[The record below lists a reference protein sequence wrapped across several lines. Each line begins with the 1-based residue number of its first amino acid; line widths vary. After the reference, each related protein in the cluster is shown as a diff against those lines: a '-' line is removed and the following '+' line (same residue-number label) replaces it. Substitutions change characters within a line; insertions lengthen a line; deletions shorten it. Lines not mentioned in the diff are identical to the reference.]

1 MDAVANAIDNQTA
14 HGLLIETLD
23 HIRSKYRLPTIEDAK
38 RFRALVAMRQLAE
51 KQSKTL
57 LQLRQEPRRA
67 LRLALGHY
75 EIDHLVLDGGFMPG
89 LLTEISGESG
99 AGKTQFCLQ
108 LLSRSILSS
117 EAGGLQGAALY
128 ISTEGE
134 FAQKV
139 VASPPSSVSSV
150 VLVRLLI
157 KLLELSIL
165 LLTLSLFLSFYS
177 RLKQLVQ
184 AQYQAHQYQSLL
196 IEHDV
201 DAVINHVMDNIFI
214 EQLRSAESL
223 LDFIR
228 SPRFHQQM
236 KSKNI
241 RLVIL
246 DSIAALYRAE
256 FDKGDPMKSRLL
268 LRTASLLKKIGD
280 VYNAVVLV
288 VNQVTDVVSEN
299 DSKSTY
305 NGSGKKIPALGL
317 TWSSAVNVRILL
329 EKKKTALIMYDAYE
343 QTPLCK
349 DTPMEHGSK
358 RARID
363 KDTALRDGYFDPNE
377 NPHTRN
383 DSKQCTPTLA
393 PGGQNLPVPSEM
405 KLSSP
410 SARKFILEFS
420 SYLPSRECE
429 YVIDSA
435 GICSPSM

>member
-134 FAQKV
+134 FAQK
-139 VASPPSSVSSV
+139 
-150 VLVRLLI
+150 
-157 KLLELSIL
+157 
-165 LLTLSLFLSFYS
+165 